1 MSINHI
7 LFLII
12 LFILILNI
20 FRKFEILQEN
30 INFSDHKKLGNTNK
44 KPILIGGFFILVAIL
59 IFVSDNFIYFKIC
72 SIIIFFI
79 GILSDKNII
88 SSPKLRLLFQIS
100 IIFFLVHFEK
110 LNIIKIN
117 IDLIDYLLNIN
128 YFNYFFTIFCFAV
141 LINGSNFVDG
151 LNGLLS
157 GYFILVLTSIF
168 YISNYHLNINYDTK
182 EIINLLLV
190 ITLIFYIFNLFGIV
204 YLGDSGSYLLSISV
218 GFILIKIHQETNFI
232 SPYYIANMLWY
243 PAFENLFSLLR
254 RFLNK
259 HKISS
264 ADKFH
269 LHQLIFRF
277 IRLKTAIK
285 NYWINTLSGFIVI
298 LLNIPSIYIAT
309 NYYFHSIILA
319 SVIFFNFSLYL
330 IIYYFLS
337 KYFKLKK

>member
-30 INFSDHKKLGNTNK
+30 INFSDHKNLGNTNK
-44 KPILIGGFFILVAIL
+44 KPILIGGLFILVAIL

-128 YFNYFFTIFCFAV
+128 YFN
-141 LINGSNFVDG
+141 
-151 LNGLLS
+151 
-157 GYFILVLTSIF
+157 
-168 YISNYHLNINYDTK
+168 
-182 EIINLLLV
+182 
-190 ITLIFYIFNLFGIV
+190 
-204 YLGDSGSYLLSISV
+204 
-218 GFILIKIHQETNFI
+218 
-232 SPYYIANMLWY
+232 
-243 PAFENLFSLLR
+243 
-254 RFLNK
+254 
-259 HKISS
+259 
-264 ADKFH
+264 
-269 LHQLIFRF
+269 
-277 IRLKTAIK
+277 
-285 NYWINTLSGFIVI
+285 
-298 LLNIPSIYIAT
+298 
-309 NYYFHSIILA
+309 
-319 SVIFFNFSLYL
+319 
-330 IIYYFLS
+330 
-337 KYFKLKK
+337 